1 MDTKKFLK
9 KLYEL
14 AGKAAGAEVK
24 VIAIKEKAAAI
35 QGNLAVNKKTA

>member
-1 MDTKKFLK
+1 MDAKKFLK

-24 VIAIKEKAAAI
+24 VIAITEKAAAV